1 MATCIGLDIGTTTI
15 TALALALGGDAEPVA
30 TVETRPTPERLP
42 RPAGRHEWDADA
54 IAARAEEC
62 LGALAAR
69 LGDRA
74 GDVACLGVTGQQ
86 HGVVVVDAAVRPLT
100 PFINW
105 QDRRGDEPCAG
116 GSLLGEA
123 ARRLGPDAWRRSG
136 CTLATG
142 HLGLTLFAL
151 ARADIL
157 PVGTACSIMEF
168 VTARLAGGRPVTEPT
183 CAAASGLFSIAARD
197 WDPAAIAALGLPAG
211 LFPEVRE
218 AATVVGRLAPTAA
231 GRVGLVAGIP
241 LAAPLGDQQAGF
253 LGSVADRR
261 TSAHLN
267 VGTGAQVSMFVAEA
281 GFAPPLELRPFPV
294 AGGLLTGAVLCGGWS
309 YQVLDGFFRRAGRD
323 LLGTAAAAPLYDR
336 LNELA
341 AAVPP
346 GAEGVV
352 CTPLFAGT
360 RADPE
365 GRAAWSGLSAATF
378 TPGHLARGLLEG
390 MAREYA
396 THLAEIRA
404 RAGTQPARIVAT
416 GNALRKNPL
425 LRAAVAA
432 ATGLPLAVPRQRE
445 EAAFGAALAA
455 GVAAGRFA
463 DLDAAAR
470 LVRLDEPEESRPR

>member
-15 TALALALGGDAEPVA
+15 TALALGAGSDPVA
-30 TVETRPTPERLP
+30 AVETRPTPERLP

-62 LGALAAR
+62 LAALVGR

-74 GDVACLGVTGQQ
+74 GAVAGLGVTGQQ
-86 HGVVVVDAAVRPLT
+86 HGVVVVDAAGRPLT
-100 PFINW
+100 PFVNW
-105 QDRRGDEPCAG
+105 QDRRGDEPCPG
-116 GSLLGEA
+116 GTVLAEA
-123 ARRLGPDAWRRSG
+123 ARRLGPDAWRRTG

-151 ARADIL
+151 ARADAL
-157 PVGTACSIMEF
+157 PAGTACSIMEF
-168 VTARLAGGRPVTEPT
+168 VTARLAAGRPVTEPT
-183 CAAASGLFSIAARD
+183 CAAASGLFSVAARD
-197 WDPAAIAALGLPAG
+197 WDRGAIAALGLPAG

-218 AATVVGRLAPTAA
+218 ATTVVGRLAPAAA

-267 VGTGAQVSMFVAEA
+267 VGTGAQVSMFVTEA

-309 YQVLDGFFRRAGRD
+309 YAVLDGFFRAVGSD
-323 LLGTAAAAPLYDR
+323 LLGTRAAAPLYDR

-346 GAEGVV
+346 GADGVV
-352 CTPLFAGT
+352 CSPLFAGT

-365 GRAAWSGLSAATF
+365 RRAGWSGLSAATF
-378 TPGHLARGLLEG
+378 TPGHLARALLEG

-396 THLAEIRA
+396 AHLAEIRT
-404 RAGTQPARIVAT
+404 RAGTQPQRIVAT
-416 GNALRKNPL
+416 GNALRNNPL

-463 DLDAAAR
+463 DLDAAGR
-470 LVRLDEPEESRPR
+470 LVQLDEAAESQPR